1 MIKLNYNFNPANW
14 KDLGKANDRAVK
26 LKFAGKYIL
35 IYINFLS
42 TNHAAVKLIQ
52 HQVNIYV
59 CITFLNYIFI
69 HWITSSNNYFAL
81 NRFGRI
87 ALKTIL
93 WIIGSVIA
101 LILLI
106 IFLIRIPAVQNYV
119 VGKVTNYLENKIGT
133 PVSIGYVNITF
144 PKKLV
149 LENVYFEDQSKDTL
163 IAGEKLLVDIN
174 MLKLLKNTVEIEE
187 LELEGITAKISRTLP
202 DSSFN
207 FDYIMQAFS
216 SEKEST
222 PTADSTSALVFN
234 IEDVLFKRI
243 HFVYNDEVI
252 GTRADIR
259 LNHFDTRV
267 KKFEL
272 TNNMAF
278 SMPDVKIDGLT
289 AIVNQWQVVSE
300 NEAPSVADFGITDST
315 AQQTSLLPD
324 VEIKNI
330 DLSNILVQYQDAS
343 SAMDTKFDIKQ
354 LTASIKELDL
364 NKEIVRLEEVALDE
378 SDSQI
383 LFGKTNKPAVAA
395 PVSDSTATA
404 SSSMN
409 WVVSAD
415 RLVINKTNVWFKDDN
430 QPRMKG
436 FDYGNIKITN
446 FLGDLEDL
454 YYSADSISGSLK
466 NLTMKDHSG
475 FMVKKLEADFV
486 YGSKGAEIKNLL
498 AQTPYT
504 TIRDY
509 VKITYPSLD
518 AISTNPNLVN
528 IDAKIRKTTIDMRDI
543 RYFVPDLDTMA
554 VMKPLLARSFY
565 IDGSV
570 SGRLDDL
577 TIPNIEFRTL
587 DRTQLQ
593 ASAVIKGLPDMEKLF
608 IDLKLKKFTTGR
620 RDIERLISKS
630 MLPDSI
636 QLPNAISLSGTFKGG
651 LAGFNTN
658 MSLITDQ
665 GNATVNGKVK
675 LGRDTTYDA
684 YVAIDN
690 FNIGNLLGQDSVLGM
705 LSVEAKVAG
714 TGINPKNMNATVEG
728 NLNQL
733 DAMGYTYRN
742 IKMDVQAANGDIAG
756 KINSPDPNVQFN
768 LDFAADMRET
778 YPKVQ
783 ATLMIDSVNLKNLRL
798 MEQDF
803 RYHGKVTVDLE
814 TADPDF
820 LNGSIL
826 VSNSSIAYEND
837 RYTLD
842 SIALTAAADTNRNTL
857 ILRSEFLNA
866 HLVGKYKLTEL
877 GTSIQ
882 DIVHMY
888 YNPSGTPP
896 STVQYAAQRFEFSAT
911 INHSRFIRDFV
922 PELEEMRDVTLDGT
936 FNSESKSIMAKLIAP
951 KILYNGMLIENVSV
965 DMTTLDS
972 TLYYSALINRIKVNT
987 IELINTTIS
996 GDVIENNVN
1005 FGMWIRDKQSKP
1017 QYHLGA
1023 KMIADNNNFLFSL
1036 KEDGLML
1043 NYESW
1048 NVTPNNQIAFGDA
1061 GVLVRDFILRNE
1073 GQELSV
1079 QSQDSTFNSPI
1090 AVNFN
1095 NFRIET
1101 ISRMVDAENLDLGGG
1116 INGTATISRLESSP
1130 VFVSDLMINEF
1141 AFAKQQV
1148 GDISIKVNN
1157 ERENTFAAEIGITG
1171 NGNEVQLLGTFM
1183 SPPEGDAQINATLEL
1198 KPMMMK
1204 TLEAFSL
1211 GNLKD
1216 TEGTI
1221 TGKIDIAGTTAA
1233 PRITGGLTFNNSKMN
1248 VAMLNSTMLINNQTI
1263 SFTNQG
1269 VQFRQFE
1276 IRDAKNNAARING
1289 TVRTTDYSDF
1299 AFNLNLVMDDF
1310 EAMNSTMEDNDM
1322 FYGKMYLTT
1331 NLRIRGDMNSP
1342 RVDGSIRVNDETDF
1356 HFVVPNENPGVAERD
1371 GVVKFVDRS
1380 DTSARNIF
1388 AQLDS
1393 MTTAPAA
1400 LTGMDISLKL
1410 QTDPEALFTVVL
1422 DPGTQDELHIQGI
1435 AELTAGID
1443 ASEKITMSGTYTIE
1457 KGEYTVP
1464 LGPLS
1469 RRFTFQKGSTIT
1481 WGGDPLDANMNITA
1495 VYTNRFPTLE
1505 LVQSQVNPQAQ
1516 NLYRQRIPF
1525 NVLLKLSGALFK
1537 PDLSFDIQLDEN
1549 TSMVPQDVTNNVNIA
1564 LANMRNDPA
1573 ELNKQVFSLIALGRF
1588 MSANPFESLSGGG
1601 GVEGAARSTLSNFL
1615 TGQLNNLTSDL
1626 IRGVDIDFNL
1636 QSEQDYLTG
1645 SAQNR
1650 TDLNV
1655 GISRALF
1662 DDRLKVTVGSNFEV
1676 EGNARPGEKTSNIA
1690 GDVSL
1695 EYRLSPDGR
1704 YIGRVYRNN
1713 QYQPTLQ
1720 GQFIETGI
1728 GLVANMTYDK
1738 FREIF
1743 MSSRAIDNYYNS
1755 NSPNFRRRF
1764 DVDRLEVDSAY
1775 RDSVRTVIQDS
1786 LERRQNRSRR
1796 DTSARRQAPRQD
1808 SVQSNGITNFGQRPR
1823 SKQDTIKRKDN
1834 TAIRNEEEERESN
1847 EK

>member
-1 MIKLNYNFNPANW
+1 M
-14 KDLGKANDRAVK
+14 
-26 LKFAGKYIL
+26 
-35 IYINFLS
+35 
-42 TNHAAVKLIQ
+42 
-52 HQVNIYV
+52 
-59 CITFLNYIFI
+59 
-69 HWITSSNNYFAL
+69 

-93 WIIGSVIA
+93 WIIGSIIA

-106 IFLIRIPAVQNYV
+106 IFLIRMPTVQNYV

-174 MLKLLKNTVEIEE
+174 MFKLLKNTVEIEE
-187 LELEGITAKISRTLP
+187 FELEGITAKISRTLP

-207 FDYIMQAFS
+207 FDYIMQAFT

-222 PTADSTSALVFN
+222 TSSDTSSALVFN

-252 GTRADIR
+252 GTSADIQ

-272 TNNMAF
+272 TDNMAF
-278 SMPDVKIDGLT
+278 SMPDIKIDGLK
-289 AIVNQWQVVSE
+289 AVVKQWQPVTDI
-300 NEAPSVADFGITDST
+300 EAPSVADLGIADSS
-315 AQQTSLLPD
+315 AQSSSLLPD
-324 VEIKNI
+324 LEIKNI
-330 DLSNILVQYQDAS
+330 DLSNIFVSYADATS
-343 SAMDTKFDIKQ
+343 KMDTKFDIKRLQ
-354 LTASIKELDL
+354 AGIKELDL
-364 NKEIVRLEEVALDE
+364 NKELVRLEEVALDE

-383 LFGKTNKPAVAA
+383 LFGKVSPAPTKATTT
-395 PVSDSTATA
+395 DTAQTA
-404 SSSMN
+404 SSMN

-430 QPRMKG
+430 QARMKG

-446 FLGDLEDL
+446 FLGELEDL
-454 YYSADSISGSLK
+454 YYSADSISGSLQ
-466 NLTMKDHSG
+466 NLSMKDHSG
-475 FMVKKLEADFV
+475 FAVKKLQADFV

-528 IDAKIRKTTIDMRDI
+528 VDAKIRKTTIDMRDI
-543 RYFVPDLDTMA
+543 RYFVPDLDTMQ
-554 VMKPLLARSFY
+554 VMKPLLARSFF
-565 IDGSV
+565 IDGTV
-570 SGRLDDL
+570 RGKMDNL
-577 TIPNIEFRTL
+577 TIPAIEFKTL
-587 DRTQLQ
+587 DRTQLV
-593 ASAVIKGLPDMEKLF
+593 ASAIIKGLPDMDKLDV
-608 IDLKLKKFTTGR
+608 DLKLKKFTTGR
-620 RDIERLISKS
+620 RDIERLVDKS

-636 QLPNAISLSGTFKGG
+636 QLPNAISLSGTFRGGMKG
-651 LAGFNTN
+651 FDTN
-658 MSLITDQ
+658 LNLVTEK
-665 GNATVNGKVK
+665 GNATVNGKMSM
-675 LGRDTTYDA
+675 GRDTTYNA
-684 YVAIDN
+684 YVSVDN
-690 FNIGNLLGQDSVLGM
+690 FNIGNILNQDSVLGII
-705 LSVEAKVAG
+705 SVEAKVEG
-714 TGINPKNMNATVEG
+714 RGLNPKSMNATVEG

-742 IKMDVQAANGDIAG
+742 IKLDAQANGGDIAG
-756 KINSPDPNVQFN
+756 SLVSPDPNIQLN
-768 LDFAADMRET
+768 MDFAADMRGT

-783 ATLMIDSVNLKNLRL
+783 ATLMIDSINLQNLKL
-798 MEQDF
+798 MDQNF
-803 RYHGKVTVDLE
+803 RYHGKIVADLE

-820 LNGSIL
+820 LNGSVI

-842 SIALTAAADTNRNTL
+842 TIALRAAADSNRNTL
-857 ILRSEFLNA
+857 VLSSEFLRA
-866 HLVGKYKLTEL
+866 HLVGKYKLTQL

-882 DIVHMY
+882 DIVQMY
-888 YNPSGTPP
+888 YNPKGEPATKLVYDP
-896 STVQYAAQRFEFSAT
+896 QNFEFSAT
-911 INHSRFIRDFV
+911 VNNSRFIRDFL
-922 PELEEMRDVTLDGT
+922 PDLEEMRDVTLDGT
-936 FNSESKSIMAKLIAP
+936 FDSESKSIMAKLIAP
-951 KILYNGMLIENVSV
+951 KILYGGTLIENVGV
-965 DMTTLDS
+965 DLTTADS
-972 TLYYSALINRIKVNT
+972 TLYYSALINRIKVGS
-987 IELINTTIS
+987 IELTNTVAS
-996 GDVIENNVN
+996 GSVVENNVD
-1005 FGMWIRDKQSKP
+1005 FGLWIKDKVGKE

-1023 KMIADNNNFLFSL
+1023 GVQIANNNFMLHL
-1036 KEDGLML
+1036 KEDGLKL
-1043 NYESW
+1043 NYEDW
-1048 NVTPNNQIAFGDA
+1048 QIDTANQISFGTQ
-1061 GVLVRDFILRNE
+1061 GLRAENFRLSNN
-1073 GQELSV
+1073 GQEFLI
-1079 QSQDSTFNSPI
+1079 QSKDSTTNAPI
-1090 AVNFN
+1090 DLTFN

-1101 ISRMVDAENLDLGGG
+1101 LTQIVESESLDLGGG
-1116 INGTATISRLESSP
+1116 INGTATVSRLESSP
-1130 VFVSDLMINEF
+1130 VFVSDLTIDKF
-1141 AFAKQQV
+1141 YFGRDTV
-1148 GDISIKVNN
+1148 GDVAIHVNN
-1157 ERENTFAAEIGITG
+1157 VQENTFAADVKITE
-1171 NGNEVQLLGTFM
+1171 NGNDVQLTGSFI
-1183 SPPEGDAQINATLEL
+1183 SPPDGPSTIDAKVSL
-1198 KPMMMK
+1198 KPMKM
-1204 TLEAFSL
+1204 TTIQAFSL
-1211 GNLKD
+1211 GYIEDAAGDLVGDINIS
-1216 TEGTI
+1216 GTLDAP
-1221 TGKIDIAGTTAA
+1221 KINGAV
-1233 PRITGGLTFNNSKMN
+1233 TFQQAKMN
-1248 VAMLNSTMLINNQTI
+1248 IAMLNADLSMDNQSI
-1263 SFTNQG
+1263 RFNEQG
-1269 VQFRQFE
+1269 IQFRQFE
-1276 IRDAKNNAARING
+1276 IRDSKNNTARING
-1289 TVRTTDYSDF
+1289 AVRTTNYSDF

-1310 EAMNSTMEDNDM
+1310 EAMNSTAEDNDM

-1331 NLRIRGDMNSP
+1331 NLRVTGDMNSP
-1342 RVDGSIRVNDETDF
+1342 RVDGSIRTNDKTDF

-1380 DTSARNIF
+1380 DSSSRNIF

-1393 MTTAPAA
+1393 LTTAPAA

-1410 QTDPEALFTVVL
+1410 QTDPEARFTVVL

-1435 AELTAGID
+1435 AELTAAID

-1457 KGEYTVP
+1457 KGDYTVP

-1469 RRFTFQKGSTIT
+1469 RRFTFQKGSVIT
-1481 WGGDPLDANMNITA
+1481 WAGDPLDANMNITA
-1495 VYTNRFPTLE
+1495 VYSNRFPTLE

-1549 TSMVPQDVTNNVNIA
+1549 TSIVPQDVTNNVNIA

-1655 GISRALF
+1655 GISRGLF

-1695 EYRLSPDGR
+1695 EYRLSQDGR

-1728 GLVANMTYDK
+1728 GLVANLTYDK

-1743 MSSRAIDNYYNS
+1743 MSSRAIDRYYNRD
-1755 NSPNFRRRF
+1755 SPNFRRRF
-1764 DVDRLEVDSAY
+1764 DVDRLDVDSAY
-1775 RDSVRTVIQDS
+1775 RDSVRTLIQDS
-1786 LERRQNRSRR
+1786 LQRRQNRSSR
-1796 DTSARRQAPRQD
+1796 DTVSRGQASRQD
-1808 SVQSNGITNFGQRPR
+1808 SVKGNGVTSFRQRTR
-1823 SKQDTIKRKDN
+1823 SKQDTIIRKDN

>member
-1 MIKLNYNFNPANW
+1 M
-14 KDLGKANDRAVK
+14 
-26 LKFAGKYIL
+26 
-35 IYINFLS
+35 
-42 TNHAAVKLIQ
+42 
-52 HQVNIYV
+52 
-59 CITFLNYIFI
+59 
-69 HWITSSNNYFAL
+69 

-101 LILLI
+101 LLLLI

-133 PVSIGYVNITF
+133 PVDIGYVNITF

-149 LENVYFEDQSKDTL
+149 LENVYFEDQTKDTL

-187 LELEGITAKISRTLP
+187 LELEGITAKIRRTLP

-207 FDYIMQAFS
+207 FDYIMQAFT

-222 PTADSTSALVFN
+222 TASDTSSALVFN

-243 HFVYNDEVI
+243 HFVYDDQVI
-252 GTRADIR
+252 GTSADIR

-278 SMPDVKIDGLT
+278 SMPDIKIDGLT
-289 AIVNQWQVVSE
+289 ALVKQWQPVSDA
-300 NEAPSVADFGITDST
+300 EAPSVADLGIADTS
-315 AQQTSLLPD
+315 AQTSSLLPD
-324 VEIKNI
+324 VDIKNI
-330 DLSNILVQYQDAS
+330 DLSNILVQYADES
-343 SAMDTKFDIKQ
+343 SKMDTKFDIKR
-354 LTASIKELDL
+354 LNANIKELDL

-383 LFGKTNKPAVAA
+383 LFGKTNTVASASQTPTDTTAA
-395 PVSDSTATA
+395 PA
-404 SSSMN
+404 SSMN

-415 RLVINKTNVWFKDDN
+415 RLIINKTNVWFKDDN

-454 YYSADSISGSLK
+454 YYSADSISGSLQ
-466 NLTMKDHSG
+466 NLSMKDHSG
-475 FMVKKLEADFV
+475 FTIKKLEADFV
-486 YGSKGAEIKNLL
+486 YGSKGAEIKNLI

-509 VKITYPSLD
+509 VKISYPSLD
-518 AISTNPNLVN
+518 AISSNPNLVD

-543 RYFVPDLDTMA
+543 RYFVPDLDTME

-570 SGRLDDL
+570 RGKMDNL
-577 TIPNIEFRTL
+577 TIPNIEFKTL
-587 DRTQLQ
+587 DRTHLQ
-593 ASAVIKGLPDMEKLF
+593 ASATIKGLPDMEKLD
-608 IDLKLKKFTTGR
+608 IDLKLRKFTTSR
-620 RDIERLISKS
+620 FDIERLVSKS

-651 LAGFNTN
+651 MKGFDTN
-658 MSLITDQ
+658 LSLVTEK
-665 GNATVNGKVK
+665 GNATVNGKMAM
-675 LGRDTTYDA
+675 GRDTTYDA
-684 YVAIDN
+684 YVSVDN
-690 FNIGNLLGQDSVLGM
+690 FNIGNILNQDSVLGII
-705 LSVEAKVAG
+705 SVEAKVQG
-714 TGINPKNMNATVEG
+714 RGIDPKTMNAKVEG

-742 IKMDVQAANGDIAG
+742 IKLDAQANGGDIAG
-756 KINSPDPNVQFN
+756 SLVSPDPNIQLN
-768 LDFAADMRET
+768 MDFAADMRGA

-783 ATLMIDSVNLKNLRL
+783 ATLMVDSINLQNLKL
-798 MEQDF
+798 MDQDF
-803 RYHGKVTVDLE
+803 RYHGKIVADFE

-820 LNGSIL
+820 LNGSLI

-842 SIALTAAADTNRNTL
+842 TIALRAMADTNRNTIL
-857 ILRSEFLNA
+857 LRSEFLNA
-866 HLVGKYKLTEL
+866 HLVGKYRLTEL
-877 GTSIQ
+877 GASIQ
-882 DIVHMY
+882 DIVRMY
-888 YNPSGTPP
+888 YNPTNEQPTTLAYDPQS
-896 STVQYAAQRFEFSAT
+896 FEFSAT
-911 INHSRFIRDFV
+911 LNNSRFIREFL

-936 FNSESKSIMAKLIAP
+936 FNSASKSFMAKLIAP
-951 KILYNGMLIENVSV
+951 KILYGGTLVENVGV
-965 DMTTLDS
+965 DLITADS
-972 TLYYSALINRIKVNT
+972 TLYYSALINRIKVGS
-987 IELINTTIS
+987 IELTNTVAS
-996 GDVIENNVN
+996 GSVVENNVD
-1005 FGMWIRDKQSKP
+1005 FGLWIKDKVGKE

-1023 KMIADNNNFLFSL
+1023 GVQIANNNFMLHL
-1036 KEDGLML
+1036 KEDGLKL
-1043 NYESW
+1043 NYEDW
-1048 NVTPNNQIAFGDA
+1048 QIDTANQISFGTQ
-1061 GVLVRDFILRNE
+1061 GLRAENFRLSNN
-1073 GQELSV
+1073 GQEFLI
-1079 QSQDSTFNSPI
+1079 QSKDSTTNAPI
-1090 AVNFN
+1090 DLTFN

-1101 ISRMVDAENLDLGGG
+1101 LTQIVESESLDLGGG
-1116 INGTATISRLESSP
+1116 INGTATVSRLESSP
-1130 VFVSDLMINEF
+1130 VFVSDLTIDKF
-1141 AFAKQQV
+1141 YFGKDTV
-1148 GDISIKVNN
+1148 GNVAIHVNN
-1157 ERENTFAAEIGITG
+1157 VQENTFAADVKITENGNDVQLTG
-1171 NGNEVQLLGTFM
+1171 NFI
-1183 SPPEGDAQINATLEL
+1183 SPPDGPSTIDAKVAL
-1198 KPMMMK
+1198 KPMKM
-1204 TLEAFSL
+1204 TTIQAFSL
-1211 GNLKD
+1211 GYIEDASGDLVGDINIS
-1216 TEGTI
+1216 GTLDAP
-1221 TGKIDIAGTTAA
+1221 KINGA
-1233 PRITGGLTFNNSKMN
+1233 LTFQQAKMN
-1248 VAMLNSTMLINNQTI
+1248 IAMLNADLSMDNQSI
-1263 SFTNQG
+1263 RFNEQG
-1269 VQFRQFE
+1269 IQFRQFE
-1276 IRDAKNNAARING
+1276 IRDAKNNTARING
-1289 TVRTTDYSDF
+1289 AVRTTNYSDF

-1310 EAMNSTMEDNDM
+1310 EAMNSTAEDNDM

-1331 NLRIRGDMNSP
+1331 NLRVTGDMNSP
-1342 RVDGSIRVNDETDF
+1342 RVDGSIRTNDKTDF
-1356 HFVVPNENPGVAERD
+1356 YFVVPNENPGVAERD
-1371 GVVKFVDRS
+1371 GVVKFVNRS
-1380 DTSARNIF
+1380 DSSSRNIF

-1393 MTTAPAA
+1393 LTTAPAA

-1410 QTDPEALFTVVL
+1410 QTDPEARFTVVL

-1435 AELTAGID
+1435 AELTAAID

-1457 KGEYTVP
+1457 KGDYTVP

-1469 RRFTFQKGSTIT
+1469 RRFTFQKGSVIT
-1481 WGGDPLDANMNITA
+1481 WAGDPLDANMNITA

-1573 ELNKQVFSLIALGRF
+1573 ELNKQVFFLIALGRF

-1655 GISRALF
+1655 GISRGLF

-1695 EYRLSPDGR
+1695 EYRLSQDGR

-1728 GLVANMTYDK
+1728 GLVANLTYDK

-1743 MSSRAIDNYYNS
+1743 MSSRAIDRYYNRD
-1755 NSPNFRRRF
+1755 SPNFRKRF
-1764 DVDRLEVDSAY
+1764 DVDRLDVDSAY
-1775 RDSVRTVIQDS
+1775 RDSVRTLIQDS
-1786 LERRQNRSRR
+1786 LERRQNRSGR
-1796 DTSARRQAPRQD
+1796 DTASRGQASRQD
-1808 SVQSNGITNFGQRPR
+1808 SVKGNGVTSFRQRPR